1 MQVAH
6 VSLLTTLFTMVCL
19 HMPSAF
25 LVSPQ
30 LLTRA

>member
-6 VSLLTTLFTMVCL
+6 VSLPTMPFTMVCP
-19 HMPSAF
+19 HMPDDF

-30 LLTRA
+30 LLTRV